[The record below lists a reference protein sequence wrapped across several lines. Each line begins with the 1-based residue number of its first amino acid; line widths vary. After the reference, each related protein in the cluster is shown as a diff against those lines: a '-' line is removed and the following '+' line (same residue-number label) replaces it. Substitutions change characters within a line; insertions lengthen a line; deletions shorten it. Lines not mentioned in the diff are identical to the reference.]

1 MTRIAPIRYY
11 QGRVAYPSQ
20 EQMRQARAQFG
31 FIEHDDGGRPTEDR
45 DCTHAQRIIAR
56 GSSSQIQRIDEQAQ
70 QKFFDYMGYKHGFR
84 VLTHEQSSDSYQGEV
99 TITHEIVY
107 VIESQPTKGYVKLT
121 LKSEAPSEGSAG
133 GRIGNNA
140 DSSARFD
147 GLFSDLGE
155 VFKRR

>member
-20 EQMRQARAQFG
+20 EQMRQVRAQFD

-56 GSSSQIQRIDEQAQ
+56 GPSSQIRQIDEQAQ

-84 VLTHEQSSDSYQGEV
+84 VLTHEQSSDSHRGEV
-99 TITHEIVY
+99 TITHEVVY
-107 VIESQPTKGYVKLT
+107 VVESRPTKGYVKLT
-121 LKSEAPSEGSAG
+121 LKSEVPQVPT
-133 GRIGNNA
+133 
-140 DSSARFD
+140 D
-147 GLFSDLGE
+147 GFEDIFSGE
-155 VFKRR
+155 EMDEIRRMLDRK

>member
-20 EQMRQARAQFG
+20 EQMRQARAHFD

-56 GSSSQIQRIDEQAQ
+56 GPSSQIRQIDEQAQ
-70 QKFFDYMGYKHGFR
+70 QKFFDYMGYKRGFR
-84 VLTHEQSSDSYQGEV
+84 VLTHDESTDSDLGEV

-107 VIESQPTKGYVKLT
+107 VVESRPTKGYVKLT
-121 LKSEAPSEGSAG
+121 LKSEVPPEGPSG
-133 GRIGNNA
+133 A
-140 DSSARFD
+140 DSSSRFE
-147 GLFSDLGE
+147 GLFSGMGE

>member
-20 EQMRQARAQFG
+20 EQMRQVRALFD

-45 DCTHAQRIIAR
+45 DCSHAQRIIAC
-56 GSSSQIQRIDEQAQ
+56 GPSSQIRRIDEQAQ

-84 VLTHEQSSDSYQGEV
+84 VLTHEKNSDSYQGEV

-107 VIESQPTKGYVKLT
+107 VVESQPTKGYVKLT
-121 LKSEAPSEGSAG
+121 LKSEVPQVP
-133 GRIGNNA
+133 A
-140 DSSARFD
+140 DGFEDIFSGEEVNEIRRMFD
-147 GLFSDLGE
+147 R
-155 VFKRR
+155 K